1 MRFATLD
8 EWLQWQE
15 TLHPNKIDLGLERVR
30 RVYRQLSISALA
42 TRVVTVAG
50 TNGKGSCI
58 ALLEALFRDAGFKVG
73 SYTSPHLL
81 RYNERIRINGQAVSD
96 HALLRAF
103 AAIDLARQ
111 EQTLT
116 YFEFGTLAA
125 LSLFAESQLDLVL
138 LEVGMGGRLDA
149 CNIIDADVSLICSIA
164 LDHQAWLGETREAI
178 AIEKAGIMR
187 LAKPAICADPDPPRT
202 LLEQANR
209 IGAKLHLQ
217 HQDFSLT
224 RGECGW
230 QWRDHEAAYPKLPL
244 PELVTS
250 ADVLNR
256 AAVIKVAE
264 ILKDDLPF
272 SLANLHKTMAQMPL
286 PGRGEMLS
294 KEPEVWVDVAHN
306 PAAAAALAERLRIL
320 PAKKTHLVI
329 GVLADKAIADILSA
343 LAAQVDYY
351 YIAAP
356 ATARAMPLEALRD
369 ALQAQVSSDQLSDFT
384 SITAAYRSAV
394 AQATPGERIVV
405 TGSFYTVAEIM
416 AVHDGKRL

>member
-30 RVYRQLSISALA
+30 RVYRQLSVPAPA
-42 TRVVTVAG
+42 NKVVTVAG

-96 HALLRAF
+96 QALFRAF

-125 LSLFAESQLDLVL
+125 LSLFAQSQLDLVL

-187 LAKPAICADPDPPRT
+187 SARPAICADPDPPRT
-202 LLEQANR
+202 LLEQADR

-224 RGECGW
+224 RGEFGW
-230 QWRDHEAAYPKLPL
+230 QWRDHEVAYPELPL

-264 ILKDDLPF
+264 ILKGDLPF
-272 SLANLHKTMAQMPL
+272 SLGNLHKAMARISL

-306 PAAAAALAERLRIL
+306 PAAAAALAERLRML

-329 GVLADKAIADILSA
+329 GVLADKAIDDILSA

-356 ATARAMPLEALRD
+356 ATARAMPPEALRD